1 VDRRVREQARGTPGL
16 RAGVRSSLLYQALE
30 MTDEGSSGSR
40 LASENDVADL
50 RPRQL
55 LPHDMK
61 APLGHPR

>member
-1 VDRRVREQARGTPGL
+1 VSASRQGARQVSEL
-16 RAGVRSSLLYQALE
+16 ASARLYRALE

-55 LPHDMK
+55 LPYDMK